1 MSAPDRRPVA
11 LPLHRQLRALILE
24 RIEAGDWAPGT
35 YLPAETKLAEDYGV
49 SVGTLRKALQD
60 LAAEGVLVRRQG
72 RGTVVAS
79 HEGDEA
85 LFRFLNLRRADGSRV
100 RPESRVLARARRP
113 ASPEE
118 AAGLGLAP
126 GDPVVAIRRI
136 REIDGTPAIFEEIA
150 VAAARFPGLEARPEL
165 LPNTLYHL
173 YQRSHAATV
182 HQAEERLAAVTA
194 GTEAAAALGVAPGAA
209 LLQVL
214 RVAAD
219 YQGTPLER
227 RLSLIRSD
235 DLRYVCRL

>member
-1 MSAPDRRPVA
+1 MSAPGRRPVA
-11 LPLHRQLRALILE
+11 QPLHRQLRGLILE

-35 YLPAETKLAEDYGV
+35 YLPAETRLAEDYGV

-60 LAAEGVLVRRQG
+60 LAIEGILIRRQG

-113 ASPEE
+113 ATAAE
-118 AAGLGLAP
+118 AADLGLAA
-126 GDPVVAIRRI
+126 GDPVVSIRRI
-136 REIDGTPAIFEEIA
+136 REVGGTPAIFEEIA
-150 VAAARFPGLEARPEL
+150 VSAARFPGLEDRPEP

-182 HQAEERLAAVTA
+182 HQAEEALAAVAA
-194 GTEAAAALGVAPGAA
+194 GAEAAAALGLPPGAPV
-209 LLQVL
+209 LQVL

-227 RLSLIRSD
+227 RLSLIRTD
-235 DLRYVCRL
+235 DLRYICRL